1 MNPSSDMHCIH
12 SYTIVV
18 ILSDGPDPKLWKNE
32 LKEVDSI
39 LELHEQMI
47 A

>member
-12 SYTIVV
+12 AIVV

-39 LELHEQMI
+39 LEQHEQMI
-47 A
+47 E